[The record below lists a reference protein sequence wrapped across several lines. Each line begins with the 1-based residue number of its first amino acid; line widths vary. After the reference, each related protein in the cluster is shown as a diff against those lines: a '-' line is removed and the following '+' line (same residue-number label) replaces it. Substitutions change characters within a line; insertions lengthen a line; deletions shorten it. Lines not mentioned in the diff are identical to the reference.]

1 MTNKIKCIEKLK
13 WIFVFY
19 FFKKENGKDWNFVK
33 KQIPFHIMV
42 KKPVEQVNKSCPS
55 CKIPFKSGLLATY
68 RYCEFYSLYFCTKC
82 HDNDS
87 YIIPSYIIQKW
98 NFTPFVLSLSP
109 SPLSS
114 LPLFPSFFASPSFL
128 FPLSLPSFSPL
139 LFFLPT
145 RLFLRLASL
154 SLPLFLPFHRF
165 PIPPCPIPHLTS
177 LSLLSFLHIL
187 VSSNSIG
194 VIY

>member
-1 MTNKIKCIEKLK
+1 M
-13 WIFVFY
+13 
-19 FFKKENGKDWNFVK
+19 K

-109 SPLSS
+109 SPLS
-114 LPLFPSFFASPSFL
+114 LASPFPFL
-128 FPLSLPSFSPL
+128 LCFSLLPFSPFST
-139 LFFLPT
+139 LFLLPT

-154 SLPLFLPFHRF
+154 SLPFFLSVP
-165 PIPPCPIPHLTS
+165 
-177 LSLLSFLHIL
+177 
-187 VSSNSIG
+187 
-194 VIY
+194 